1 MTLERCYSSID
12 RYLNREDES
21 APRFVNVESVEDM
34 AAIVDHYKVGENIVL
49 TIEKYSSEDE
59 NPRIADLLNDLATLQ
74 GNIFLTGF
82 TTYWKLMGA
91 KELSSQLTAIAQMSV
106 EGHVVVLCFQCS
118 DYIASEIC
126 A

>member
-1 MTLERCYSSID
+1 MTKKGGTILTLERCYSSID

-59 NPRIADLLNDLATLQ
+59 NPRRFCIP
-74 GNIFLTGF
+74 LTQ
-82 TTYWKLMGA
+82 
-91 KELSSQLTAIAQMSV
+91 SSFVT
-106 EGHVVVLCFQCS
+106 
-118 DYIASEIC
+118 
-126 A
+126 

>member
-34 AAIVDHYKVGENIVL
+34 VAIVDHYNVGENIFL
-49 TIEKYSSEDE
+49 TVEKYSSEDE
-59 NPRIADLLNDLATLQ
+59 NPRIEDLLNDLATLQ
-74 GNIFLTGF
+74 GNIFLMIRLVALVYF
-82 TTYWKLMGA
+82 QA
-91 KELSSQLTAIAQMSV
+91 LS
-106 EGHVVVLCFQCS
+106 LCFVKMKFHIF
-118 DYIASEIC
+118 IAYKKMNFGIITMEK